1 VRGEWSQK
9 FRGEPMGVGFG
20 VAVVLAAAVVVVVV
34 VVPLEASIVVAIFD
48 G

>member
-9 FRGEPMGVGFG
+9 FWGEPMVVVFG
-20 VAVVLAAAVVVVVV
+20 VAVVLAAAAVVVVV
-34 VVPLEASIVVAIFD
+34 VVPLEASMVVAIFD